1 MRGVWVREESL
12 PLREGECAV
21 SFYPQNI
28 ELRLTDEQI
37 ASLRSRENVGEKA
50 DVTFRACGLCAFMTW
65 ACTNHAGTGQ
75 TNVSLDA
82 TPCGQCAEMR
92 SRHGELFDYML
103 FIMQGQRILSRMI
116 DRAAAEEERR
126 RRP

>member
-1 MRGVWVREESL
+1 M
-12 PLREGECAV
+12 

-37 ASLRSRENVGEKA
+37 ASLRSREGVGEKA

-82 TPCGQCAEMR
+82 TPCGQCHEMR

-103 FIMQGQRILSRMI
+103 FIIRGQRLLAGMI
-116 DRAAAEEERR
+116 ERAEAAEKEEREK
-126 RRP
+126 P